1 MIEKIWTGTLP
12 NGLRVVHVPATSK
25 VGFCGVA
32 VGAGSRDEACGK
44 YGLAH
49 FVEHT
54 IFKGTLK
61 RRSWH
66 ILNRMESVGGEIN
79 AYTTKEETVVYSV
92 FPAEHLQRA
101 AELIADLV
109 QNSQFPEAELDK
121 ERDVVLE
128 EANSYLDSPADAV
141 YDDFEDLAWKNSA
154 LGHNILGTQADLLT
168 ISGNDCRQHLFA
180 LFAPRNMVFF
190 ALGPMTTSTVIRT
203 AERYFGSMNN
213 ALMRQQRVAPA
224 PVQPFHIARNIDS
237 HQAHTIYGAP
247 IFSMHDERKYAL
259 SLLNNL
265 LGGPGMNSLL
275 NVAIRERRGY
285 AYSVESSLAMLSD
298 CGLITIYF
306 GSDVRNVNHCLR
318 IIANT
323 IDKLAN
329 KPMSTRALDAAK
341 KQFIGQLQLADDIH
355 ETQALTAAK
364 SCLHFGHID
373 PADVVEEHIKAV
385 SAADIMDMASII
397 TPNNASTLSLH

>member
-1 MIEKIWTGTLP
+1 MIENIWIGALP
-12 NGLRVVHVPATSK
+12 NGLKVVHVPATSK
-25 VGFCGVA
+25 VGFCGVI
-32 VGAGSRDEACGK
+32 VGAGSRDEAPGK

-54 IFKGTLK
+54 IFKGTIK
-61 RRSWH
+61 RRAWH
-66 ILNRMESVGGEIN
+66 ILNRMERVGGEIN
-79 AYTTKEETVVYSV
+79 AYTTKEETVVYSI
-92 FPAEHLQRA
+92 FPCEHLHRA

-109 QNSQFPEAELDK
+109 QNSQFPQAELDK

-128 EANSYLDSPADAV
+128 EANSYLDSPSDAV
-141 YDDFEDLAWKNSA
+141 YDDFEDLLWTGSA
-154 LGHNILGTQADLLT
+154 LGHNILGSQSDLLT
-168 ISGNDCRQHLFA
+168 ISGNDCRQHLTS
-180 LFAPRNMVFF
+180 LFVPENMVFF
-190 ALGPMTTSTVIRT
+190 ALGPMTSNIVLQT
-203 AERYFGSMNN
+203 AERYFGSMSN
-213 ALMRQQRVAPA
+213 ALMRLKRVAPD
-224 PVQPFHIARNIDS
+224 PVQPFHIVRNIDS

-247 IFSMHDERKYAL
+247 TFSMHDNRKYAL
-259 SLLNNL
+259 SLLNNI

-275 NVAIRERRGY
+275 NMAIRERRGY

-323 IDKLAN
+323 IDKLA
-329 KPMSTRALDAAK
+329 TRPLSARTLDAAK

-355 ETQALTAAK
+355 ETQALAAAK

-385 SAADIMDMASII
+385 SAADIMDMAAII
-397 TPNNASTLSLH
+397 TPGNASTLSLH